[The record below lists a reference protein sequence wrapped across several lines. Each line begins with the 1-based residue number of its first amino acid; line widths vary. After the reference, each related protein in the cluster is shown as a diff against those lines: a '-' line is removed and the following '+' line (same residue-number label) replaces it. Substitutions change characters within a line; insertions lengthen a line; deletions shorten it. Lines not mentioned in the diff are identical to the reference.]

1 MDANINSAK
10 IKEII
15 EKRLAHAPE
24 KIKKAFPDVL
34 KHHQLSWVT
43 ISPSE
48 YLMVVFL
55 NPGDEN
61 RIKEYTSKR
70 FDPFPGLITQGNQG
84 SAFRVEK
91 SRYMIIQSCSVE
103 NAYAL
108 SLGSDSTIIMAN
120 HKQSINTGDIGQ
132 VEYHIP
138 LAYIISYGDEINK
151 ATVYEYFEGLIAYSI
166 NMWRV
171 ASA

>member
-1 MDANINSAK
+1 MDVNMNPAK

-15 EKRLAHAPE
+15 EKRIAHAPE
-24 KIKKAFPDVL
+24 KIKKSFPDVL
-34 KHHQLSWVT
+34 QRRPLSWVT
-43 ISPSE
+43 ISPPE

-70 FDPFPGLITQGNQG
+70 FDPFPGLITLGNQG

-108 SLGSDSTIIMAN
+108 SVGNDSTIIIVN
-120 HKQSINTGDIGQ
+120 HKQTIKTQELGQ

-138 LAYIISYGDEINK
+138 LAYIVSYGDEINK

-166 NMWRV
+166 NMWRGT
-171 ASA
+171 SA